1 MAYGVS
7 LVSKLNR
14 NSTRQFVSN
23 INDICVTIIK
33 FWLINTQI
41 LVIYSQD
48 IIIKQFFEV
57 FLLLC

>member
-48 IIIKQFFEV
+48 IIIKQFF
-57 FLLLC
+57 